1 METQPTFFPARNVNS
16 LRTSGQCVPTMSD
29 LEGLMERLEKA
40 VIRLESVSS
49 KLQRSPLTE
58 DNIVNGLN
66 GGVPPSLEAF
76 DILLTSVVTRY
87 LKNSRDIGED
97 VEKHAEMVNAAFQ
110 VQRSFLKLASLHQQP
125 PEAEMV
131 NAAFQVQRSF
141 LKLASLH
148 QQPPEVS
155 RFTPPKLIISFSN
168 VFLLQSQKPGPYV
181 KEMNDAAIFYTNR
194 VLKDYKDSDKRHVDW
209 VKSYLNIWT
218 ELQAYIK
225 EHHTTGVAWSKSE
238 YQDGSNDLVISE
250 TELKQVIYIFK
261 CSNST
266 LQIKGKINSIIVDN
280 CQKLGLIFNNVV
292 GIVEIINS
300 RDVQIQVMGKVPLIS
315 INKTEGCHV
324 YLSEESLNCE
334 IVSAKSSE
342 MNILVPLDGD
352 YREFPVPEQFK
363 TIWDG
368 SKLITEPTEI
378 AG

>member
-1 METQPTFFPARNVNS
+1 
-16 LRTSGQCVPTMSD
+16 
-29 LEGLMERLEKA
+29 
-40 VIRLESVSS
+40 
-49 KLQRSPLTE
+49 
-58 DNIVNGLN
+58 
-66 GGVPPSLEAF
+66 
-76 DILLTSVVTRY
+76 
-87 LKNSRDIGED
+87 
-97 VEKHAEMVNAAFQ
+97 
-110 VQRSFLKLASLHQQP
+110 
-125 PEAEMV
+125 
-131 NAAFQVQRSF
+131 
-141 LKLASLH
+141 
-148 QQPPEVS
+148 
-155 RFTPPKLIISFSN
+155 
-168 VFLLQSQKPGPYV
+168 SQKPGPYV

-225 EHHTTGVAWSKSE
+225 EHHTTGVAWSKSTVSSVAATECNYKYIVRGTIDAFEDYLEQYHNNPPRFHLMNSCGQADCICCLTSGVSLNTDSAWAEKASCIAQGEESLYPCTWCSLKSFHCFQLFLLGRVWFLE